1 MSFTWFADRPLRS
14 REQIA
19 REVHAVSLARGL
31 DELATVI
38 ALMTIST
45 EVGAD
50 DANGS
55 RQWWCPANPTAD
67 PETMQY
73 PHDSTSDDGRS
84 SGYFQQQPPW
94 WGTARQRMTLA
105 DAADMFLDRLTDDW
119 QQAAN
124 NPALAGQ
131 FAQQVQGSAYP
142 DRYAGKWDEA
152 WDVLRRALATP
163 QPSPQPSPGDNNM
176 VDRPDFNEY
185 SVWSPNCQDR
195 NGSKIDLFLLH
206 TQEGPGNADS
216 LAHFL
221 ADPNSQVSYHYT
233 ISTGYPH
240 DNGVTV
246 CDCVDTDLAAWSVG
260 DANNRSIN
268 LCFAGSSV
276 NWSRDEWLTKA
287 GRAIDV
293 AAYLAVQ
300 DCRKYGIPTTIL
312 GFGGNYPIHG
322 AGISDHRY
330 VTDVIGWGTH
340 TDVGPNFPGDVFAA
354 AVAKYAGTQP
364 APQPSPTPQ
373 PSPGDQPLDALTP
386 DEQHELLDKTR
397 YIFDQLGPGFDEWGE
412 DGDLGRNAQGLRRTL
427 RAGLAALMRKVGA

>member
-1 MSFTWFADRPLRS
+1 MSFTWFAPQPLLTK
-14 REQIA
+14 EQIA
-19 REVHAVSLARGL
+19 WQVHQVSLARGL

-38 ALMTIST
+38 ALMTIAT
-45 EVGAD
+45 EVGA
-50 DANGS
+50 NG
-55 RQWWCPANPTAD
+55 QWWCPANPTNWPD
-67 PETMQY
+67 STKY

-84 SGYFQQQPPW
+84 MGYFQQQPGPNGEPW
-94 WGTARQRMTLA
+94 WGSTEDMMTLSR
-105 DAADMFLDRLTDDW
+105 AADTFLARLTDNW
-119 QQAAN
+119 WQAAN
-124 NPALAGQ
+124 NPVLAGQ
-131 FAQQVQGSAYP
+131 FAQQVQQSAYP
-142 DRYAGKWDEA
+142 DRYAQHWDEA
-152 WDVLRRALATP
+152 WDVLHRALANPAPP
-163 QPSPQPSPGDNNM
+163 QPPPPGGAM
-176 VDRPDFNEY
+176 PDRPDFNEY
-185 SVWSPNCQDR
+185 PIWSPNNQPR
-195 NGSKIDLFLLH
+195 GSTKVDLFLLH
-206 TQEGPGNADS
+206 TQEGDGNADS
-216 LAHFL
+216 LARYL
-221 ADPNSQVSYHYT
+221 ADPASQVSYHYT

-240 DNGVTV
+240 DDGVTV
-246 CDCVDTDLAAWSVG
+246 CDVVDTDLASWSVG

-312 GFGGNYPIHG
+312 GFGGEYPIHG

-340 TDVGPNFPGDVFAA
+340 TDVGPNFPKDVFAA
-354 AVAKYAGTQP
+354 AVAKYAGTQQD
-364 APQPSPTPQ
+364 QPST
-373 PSPGDQPLDALTP
+373 DQPETGGTALDALTP

-397 YIFDQLGPGFDEWGE
+397 YIYDQLGPGFDSWGV